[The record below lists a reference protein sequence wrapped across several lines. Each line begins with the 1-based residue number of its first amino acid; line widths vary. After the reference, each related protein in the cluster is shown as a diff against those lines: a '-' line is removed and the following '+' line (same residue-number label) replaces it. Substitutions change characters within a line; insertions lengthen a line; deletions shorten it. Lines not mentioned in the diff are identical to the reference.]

1 MDVALEALR
10 GGIDVVLE
18 LGLVTTADREAFY
31 ERARVEGLRLVVHL
45 LDAPRD
51 VRRERVLQRNRTPG
65 PFTQIVPV
73 EFFER
78 ASDAWQPPSQ
88 SERAEWRI
96 IEA

>member
-1 MDVALEALR
+1 MSSSNWVWSPPLIVR
-10 GGIDVVLE
+10 
-18 LGLVTTADREAFY
+18 AFY

-51 VRRERVLQRNRTPG
+51 VRPKRVLQRNRNPG
-65 PFTQIVPV
+65 SFTQIVPV

-78 ASDAWQPPSQ
+78 ASDTWQPPSQ
-88 SERAEWRI
+88 SERAEWHI